1 MEEKHG
7 FSVVIIIVTNT
18 NTMAILDKMVNGEY
32 IVITVSRHGDTLG
45 WLMQANMGTLWLFRV
60 MSTL

>member
-7 FSVVIIIVTNT
+7 FIVVIIIVTNT